1 MKKHWGLNGSRKIL
15 YKMADVNLIVKETL
29 NITCMKNDTF
39 NLDMDWKDASDNPID
54 LTAYTF
60 KAQVKRSQASDDSIL
75 TFEDSDFTKDASGNL
90 TMSKSAAQMDLE
102 AGVYYYDMQTTK
114 ISDGTISTWLGGRF
128 TIQEDVTT

>member
-1 MKKHWGLNGSRKIL
+1 
-15 YKMADVNLIVKETL
+15 MADVNLIVKETL

-39 NLDMDWKDASDNPID
+39 TLDMDWRDASDNPID

-60 KAQVKRSQASDDSIL
+60 KAQVKKSKGSSESIL
-75 TFEDSDFTKDASGNL
+75 TFADSDFTKDASGNL
-90 TMSKSAAQMDLE
+90 TMSKSADLMDIE

-114 ISDGTISTWLGGRF
+114 ISDSTISTWLGGRF

>member
-1 MKKHWGLNGSRKIL
+1 
-15 YKMADVNLIVKETL
+15 MADVNLIVKETL

-39 NLDMDWKDASDNPID
+39 NLDMDWRDSSDNAID

-60 KAQVKRSQASDDSIL
+60 KAQVKRAKGSAESIL

-90 TMSKSAAQMDLE
+90 TMSKAASDMNLE

-114 ISDGTISTWLGGRF
+114 IADSTVSTWLGGTF
-128 TIQEDVTT
+128 TIQSDVTT

>member
-1 MKKHWGLNGSRKIL
+1 MVPTKRLI
-15 YKMADVNLIVKETL
+15 MADVNLIVKETL

-60 KAQVKRSQASDDSIL
+60 KAQVKRAKGSNDSIL
-75 TFEDSDFTKDASGNL
+75 TFADSDFTKDASGNL
-90 TMSKSAAQMDLE
+90 TMTKSSAEMDLE

-114 ISDGTISTWLGGRF
+114 IADSTVSTWLGGTF
-128 TIQEDVTT
+128 TIQSDVTT

>member
-1 MKKHWGLNGSRKIL
+1 
-15 YKMADVNLIVKETL
+15 MADVNLIVKETL

-39 NLDMDWKDASDNPID
+39 VLDMDWKDAQDNPID

-60 KAQVKRSQASDDSIL
+60 KAQVKRAKGSADSIL

-90 TMSKSAAQMDLE
+90 TMTKSAAQMDIE

-114 ISDGTISTWLGGRF
+114 IADSTVSTWLGGTF
-128 TIQEDVTT
+128 TIQSDVTT

>member
-1 MKKHWGLNGSRKIL
+1 MKKHWGLNGSHKIL

-60 KAQVKRSQASDDSIL
+60 KAQVKRAKGSNDSIL
-75 TFEDSDFTKDASGNL
+75 TFADSEFNQKRRRT
-90 TMSKSAAQMDLE
+90 
-102 AGVYYYDMQTTK
+102 
-114 ISDGTISTWLGGRF
+114 R
-128 TIQEDVTT
+128 

>member
-1 MKKHWGLNGSRKIL
+1 
-15 YKMADVNLIVKETL
+15 MADVNLIVKETL

-90 TMSKSAAQMDLE
+90 TMTKSAAQMNLE

>member
-1 MKKHWGLNGSRKIL
+1 
-15 YKMADVNLIVKETL
+15 MADVNLIVKETL

-90 TMSKSAAQMDLE
+90 TMTKSAAEMNIE
-102 AGVYYYDMQTTK
+102 ASVYYYDLQTTK
-114 ISDGTISTWLGGRF
+114 TVTGAISTWLGGRF
-128 TIQEDVTT
+128 TIQEDVTI